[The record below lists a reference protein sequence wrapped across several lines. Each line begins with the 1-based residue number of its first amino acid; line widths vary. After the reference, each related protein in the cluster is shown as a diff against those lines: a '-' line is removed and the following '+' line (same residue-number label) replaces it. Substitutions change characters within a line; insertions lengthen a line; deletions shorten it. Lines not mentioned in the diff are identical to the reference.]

1 MSAEFEG
8 VLRAALTPVALISGV
23 GLLLLSMIN
32 RYHHAL
38 NRVRQLMAERSR
50 TEDPHERD
58 RLSHSIQIIYRRCHV
73 MKNAILSILTSILA
87 SSLIVLLTVI
97 EGLWA
102 LHFEP
107 VKSLLLFVA
116 VALVGVAVVLF
127 VFEVRYSLRALQLE
141 LEEAG

>member
-1 MSAEFEG
+1 
-8 VLRAALTPVALISGV
+8 
-23 GLLLLSMIN
+23 
-32 RYHHAL
+32 
-38 NRVRQLMAERSR
+38 
-50 TEDPHERD
+50 
-58 RLSHSIQIIYRRCHV
+58 

-87 SSLIVLLTVI
+87 SSLIVLLTVV

-127 VFEVRYSLRALQLE
+127 VFEVRYSLWALQLE

>member
-58 RLSHSIQIIYRRCHV
+58 R
-73 MKNAILSILTSILA
+73 LTSILA